1 MKQQSPVNVDFYSNK
16 NAWKLALFLFAVGIG
31 VATLWY
37 TESFLKVLRAEEV
50 KRIKLWA
57 EAINLAKTAESGSDL
72 TFATM
77 VIQTNTTIPM
87 ILTDGE
93 GNIITTRNLDEKKSN
108 NPSYLQRQLELMKEQ
123 HEPIEITYDG
133 DQRNFIY
140 YQNSTVLYELRIY
153 PIVLLVVIALF
164 VAIAYLAFSSARRS
178 EQNRVWSGMAKET
191 AHQIG
196 TPLSSLMGWVELL
209 KSQNVPEEVTSEM
222 EKDLNR
228 LTTITDRFS
237 KIGSMPIMQQGSI
250 EPLLEQTISYLR
262 IRSPKRV
269 EITLELP
276 GVPTPHI
283 AHNSSLLEWVVENL
297 IRNSMDAI
305 EGKGRIAVRLT
316 EHSKYLRIEV
326 EDSGKGLS
334 KSQFKTIFR
343 PGYTTKSRGWGL
355 GLSLAKRI
363 VEEYHGGRIFVFR
376 SEPGVGTSI
385 RVQLPKT
392 SA

>member
-1 MKQQSPVNVDFYSNK
+1 MKQQSPVNLDFYSNK
-16 NAWKLALFLFAVGIG
+16 NAWKLALFLFAAGIG

-77 VIQTNTTIPM
+77 VIQANTTIPM
-87 ILTDGE
+87 ILTDGA

-108 NPSYLQRQLELMKEQ
+108 DEGYLQRQLKLMKEQ

-140 YQNSTVLYELRIY
+140 YQNSTVLHELRIY

-164 VAIAYLAFSSARRS
+164 VGIAYLAFSSARRS

-209 KSQNVPEEVTSEM
+209 KSQNVPDEVTTEM

-237 KIGSMPIMQQGSI
+237 KIGSMPVMQNGSV
-250 EPLLEQTISYLR
+250 ESLLEQTVSYLR

-269 EITLELP
+269 ELTLELP
-276 GVPTPHI
+276 PSPTPPI
-283 AHNSSLLEWVVENL
+283 AHNPSLLEWVVENL

-305 EGKGRIAVRLT
+305 EGKGRISVRLT
-316 EHSKYLRIEV
+316 EHNKYLRIEV
-326 EDSGKGLS
+326 EDSGKGLG
-334 KSQFKTIFR
+334 KGQFKTIFR

-385 RVQLPKT
+385 RVQLPKNM
-392 SA
+392 A